1 MGSSALNGT
10 ADGRTRGQI
19 IWERLRERRDKEPVS
34 FARAKIVTRSYK
46 ESEGLPLF
54 IRRAKAFDAVMREI
68 PIYLDDDMLLVGDF
82 SVRPMAAEIFPELT
96 VSWIKDYMDSGA
108 YDQQDPN
115 DTYAFEPNQKEE
127 ILEVCEYWKDHSLRE
142 SFYKYLGKDYVDYL
156 YELNEQG
163 AWIFAASTEAQ
174 TEKGWNI
181 PDFSRV
187 VRRGLRGLLE
197 DIDAA
202 YAKIPMMSDENVR
215 QRTFLEALRSM
226 IHSSIHYAHRYAD
239 LCRQEAER
247 HEGKR
252 REELLT
258 MAEVCDWV
266 PENPARTFLEAVQSM
281 WFCHL
286 LIYWDSRTVGLGFGR
301 VDQYLYPYYRQDI
314 ESGLIDREEATQILE
329 CLRIKIMGKRNV
341 FNVTIRAAL
350 TNDSHFHNCT
360 LGGQTID
367 GRDAVNELSYVWLDA
382 AERVRTPH
390 PTLSV
395 RWHEQIDPDFVMRC
409 IEINKLGLG
418 FPAWFNDE
426 PTIEYLLERGATL
439 AEARDYAIG
448 GCVLHNLVGKT
459 PTTWPSVMN
468 YAKIFELAMNDG
480 VDPRLGKPFGPK
492 TGRFEDFERY
502 EDLVE
507 AFKAQSMHFI
517 RESTDYL
524 NKVSMFRSD
533 YLPETFVSLFF
544 DGCIEKAR
552 SVAQGGAKY
561 QINNYYVL
569 PVGIV
574 DVANA
579 LYAVKKLVYEEKQ
592 VDRAE
597 LMKALHANFEGYEE
611 LQQKLWAVPKYGND
625 CAEVDY
631 ICADLYE
638 WFCDFVN
645 TIPAPYGARYE
656 VAPHSIAF
664 HANMGLKTGALPS
677 GRKAGLSLAD
687 GAVSPAQGTDT
698 EGPTA
703 VINSAGRIDHTRI
716 FGTLFNMKFMPRAM
730 AEPEDRKKVANLIRT
745 FFGTYKG
752 KHIQFNVVDRE
763 TLIDAKAH
771 PENYR
776 NLIVRVAG
784 YSALWVELNTAV
796 QDELIARTSNDF

>member
-1 MGSSALNGT
+1 MSKTISTEVAVEK
-10 ADGRTRGQI
+10 TRGQI

-34 FARAKIVTRSYK
+34 FARAKIVTKSYK
-46 ESEGLPLF
+46 ETEGLPLF
-54 IRRAKAFDAVMREI
+54 IRRAKAFDAIMREI

-96 VSWIKDYMDSGA
+96 VSWIKDYMESGE
-108 YDQQDPN
+108 YDKQDPN
-115 DTYAFEPNQKEE
+115 DTYAFEPDQKEE
-127 ILEVCEYWKDHSLRE
+127 ILEVCEYWTDRASRE
-142 SFYKYLGKDYVDYL
+142 SFYKYLGQDYVDYL

-174 TEKGWNI
+174 TEKGWNV

-202 YAKIPMMSDENVR
+202 YEKTPMMSDENLK

-226 IHSSIHYAHRYAD
+226 IHSAIHYAHRYAD
-239 LCRQEAER
+239 LCREEAQH

-252 REELLT
+252 RDELLE
-258 MAEVCDWV
+258 MADACDWV

-301 VDQYLYPYYRQDI
+301 VDQYLYPYYKKDI
-314 ESGLIDREEATQILE
+314 EEGRIDKEFATQILE
-329 CLRIKIMGKRNV
+329 CLRIKIVAKRNV

-360 LGGQTID
+360 LGGQTMD
-367 GRDAVNELSYVWLDA
+367 GKDAVNELSYLWLDA

-395 RWHEQIDPDFVMRC
+395 RWHAQMDPNFIMRC
-409 IEINKLGLG
+409 IEVNKLGMG

-426 PTIEYLLERGATL
+426 PTIEYLLERGATI

-448 GCVLHNLVGKT
+448 GCVLHNVVGKT

-480 VDPRLGKPFGPK
+480 MDPRLGKAFGPK

-507 AFKAQSMHFI
+507 AFKEQSRYFVH
-517 RESTDYL
+517 ESTAYL
-524 NKVSMFRSD
+524 NKVSMFRGD

-544 DGCIEKAR
+544 DDCIERAR
-552 SVAQGGAKY
+552 PVAQGGARY

-592 VDRAE
+592 VDRGE
-597 LMKALHANFEGYEE
+597 LMKALHANFDGYEE

-625 CAEVDY
+625 CPEVDY
-631 ICADLYE
+631 ICAALYE
-638 WFCDFVN
+638 WLCDFVN
-645 TIPAPYGARYE
+645 TIPAPYGSKFE

-716 FGTLFNMKFMPRAM
+716 FGTLFNMKFMPKAM
-730 AEPEDRKKVANLIRT
+730 ETPEDRKKVASLIRT

-752 KHIQFNVVDRE
+752 KHIQFNVVDKE
-763 TLIDAKAH
+763 TLLDAKAH

-796 QDELIARTSNDF
+796 QDELIARTSNEL

>member
-1 MGSSALNGT
+1 MGKTVLFESAEK
-10 ADGRTRGQI
+10 TRGQK

-34 FARAKIVTRSYK
+34 FARAKIVTKSYK

-54 IRRAKAFDAVMREI
+54 IRRAKAFDAIMREI
-68 PIYLDDDMLLVGDF
+68 PIYLDDDMLLLGDF
-82 SVRPMAAEIFPELT
+82 AVRPMAAEIFPELT
-96 VSWIKDYMDSGA
+96 VAWIKDYMDSGA

-115 DTYAFEPNQKEE
+115 DTYAFEPGQKDE
-127 ILEVCEYWKDHSLRE
+127 IMEICNYWTDRAARE
-142 SFYKYLGKDYVDYL
+142 SFYKYLGQDYVDHL
-156 YELNEQG
+156 YTMNEQG

-187 VRRGLRGLLE
+187 VQRGFRGLLE

-202 YAKIPMMSDENVR
+202 YEKIPMMSDENFE

-226 IHSSIHYAHRYAD
+226 IGSAIHFAHRYAD
-239 LCRQEAER
+239 LCRSEAEKY
-247 HEGKR
+247 EGKR
-252 REELLT
+252 RAELLE
-258 MAEVCDWV
+258 MAEICDWV
-266 PENPARTFLEAVQSM
+266 PENPARTFWEAVQSM

-286 LIYWDSRTVGLGFGR
+286 MIYWDSRTIGLGFGR
-301 VDQYLYPYYRQDI
+301 VDQYLYPYYKKDI
-314 ESGLIDREEATQILE
+314 EEGRIDREFATQILE
-329 CLRIKIMGKRNV
+329 CLRIKLVAKRNV
-341 FNVTIRAAL
+341 FNVTIREAL

-360 LGGQTID
+360 LGGQTTD
-367 GRDAVNELSYVWLDA
+367 GRDATNELSYVWLDA

-395 RWHEQIDPDFVMRC
+395 RWHERMDPDFVMRC
-409 IEINKLGLG
+409 IEVNRLGMG

-426 PTIEYLLERGATL
+426 PTIEYLLEHGVTL

-448 GCVLHNLVGKT
+448 GCVLHNVVGKT

-468 YAKIFELAMNDG
+468 YAKIFELAMNNG
-480 VDPRLGKPFGPK
+480 VDPRMDKAFGPE
-492 TGRFEDFERY
+492 TGKFEDFETY
-502 EDLVE
+502 EELVE
-507 AFKAQSMHFI
+507 AFKEQSKFFI
-517 RESTDYL
+517 KESTTYL
-524 NKVSMFRSD
+524 NKASIFRGD

-544 DGCIEKAR
+544 DDCIGKAKPI
-552 SVAQGGAKY
+552 AQGGAQY
-561 QINNYYVL
+561 TINGYYVL

-579 LYAVKKLVYEEKQ
+579 LYAVKKLVYEEKK
-592 VDRAE
+592 VDRTE

-611 LQQKLWAVPKYGND
+611 LQQLLWNVPKFGND
-625 CAEVDY
+625 CEEVDQ
-631 ICADLYE
+631 ICANIYS
-638 WFCDFVN
+638 WMCDYIN
-645 TIPAPYGARYE
+645 TIPAPFGCRYE

-677 GRKAGLSLAD
+677 GRKATLSLAD

-703 VINSAGRIDHTRI
+703 VINSAGRIDHARI
-716 FGTLFNMKFMPRAM
+716 HGTLFNMKFMPKAM
-730 AEPEDRKKVANLIRT
+730 ATPADRKKVADLIRT

-763 TLIDAKAH
+763 TLLDAKAH

-784 YSALWVELNTAV
+784 YSALWVELNAAV
-796 QDELIARTSNDF
+796 QNELIARTGNEF

>member
-1 MGSSALNGT
+1 MGNSTGSSAS
-10 ADGRTRGQI
+10 AERTRGQI

-46 ESEGLPLF
+46 ESEGLPLY
-54 IRRAKAFDAVMREI
+54 IRRAKAFDDVMREI

-82 SVRPMAAEIFPELT
+82 AVRPMAAEIFPELT
-96 VSWIKDYMDSGA
+96 VAWIKEYMDSGA

-115 DTYAFEPNQKEE
+115 DTYAFEPGQKEE
-127 ILEVCEYWKDHSLRE
+127 INEICDYWTERASRE
-142 SFYKYLGKDYVDYL
+142 SFYKYLGQEYVDRL
-156 YELNEQG
+156 YEMNEQG

-174 TEKGWNI
+174 TEKGWNV

-187 VRRGLRGLLE
+187 VQRGLRGMLE
-197 DIDAA
+197 DIQASYD
-202 YAKIPMMSDENVR
+202 KMPVLSDENLK
-215 QRTFLEALRSM
+215 QRTFLEALQMM
-226 IHSSIHYAHRYAD
+226 IGSAIHYAHRYAD

-247 HEGKR
+247 HEGAR
-252 REELLT
+252 RQELLT
-258 MAEVCDWV
+258 MAETCDWV
-266 PENPARTFLEAVQSM
+266 PEHPARTFLEAVQSM

-286 LIYWDSRTVGLGFGR
+286 LAYWDSRTVGLGFGR

-314 ESGLIDREEATQILE
+314 ESGRIDREFATQILE
-329 CLRIKIMGKRNV
+329 CLRIKIVAKRNV
-341 FNVTIRAAL
+341 FNVTIREAL

-360 LGGQTID
+360 LGGQTVD

-390 PTLSV
+390 PTLSI
-395 RWHEQIDPDFVMRC
+395 RWHDRIDPDFVMRG
-409 IEINKLGLG
+409 IELNKSGLG

-448 GCVLHNLVGKT
+448 GCVLHNIVGKT

-468 YAKIFELAMNDG
+468 YAKIFELALNNG
-480 VDPRLGKPFGPK
+480 VDPRLNKAFGPE
-492 TGRFEDFERY
+492 TGTLADFERY
-502 EDLVE
+502 EDVIE
-507 AFKAQSMHFI
+507 AYREQCKYFIAQST
-517 RESTDYL
+517 SYL
-524 NKVSMFRSD
+524 NRASMFRGN
-533 YLPETFVSLFF
+533 YLPETFISLFF
-544 DGCIEKAR
+544 DDCVERAKP
-552 SVAQGGAKY
+552 VAQGGARY
-561 QINNYYVL
+561 SINHFYVL

-574 DVANA
+574 DVGNA
-579 LYAVKKLVYEEKQ
+579 LYALKKLVYEEKS

-597 LMKALHANFEGYEE
+597 LLKALNANFEGYEE
-611 LQQKLWAVPKYGND
+611 LQQKLWNVPKYGND
-625 CAEVDY
+625 CPEVDY
-631 ICADLYE
+631 ICADLYS
-638 WFCDFVN
+638 WLCDYVN
-645 TIPAPYGARYE
+645 TLPAPNGGHYE
-656 VAPHSIAF
+656 LAPHSIAF

-698 EGPTA
+698 QGPTA

-716 FGTLFNMKFMPRAM
+716 FGTLFNMKFMPKAM
-730 AEPEDRKKVANLIRT
+730 EKPEDRKKVANLIRT

-752 KHIQFNVVDRE
+752 KHIQFNVIDKE

-784 YSALWVELNTAV
+784 YSALWVELNSAV
-796 QDELIARTSNDF
+796 QDELIARTSNEF